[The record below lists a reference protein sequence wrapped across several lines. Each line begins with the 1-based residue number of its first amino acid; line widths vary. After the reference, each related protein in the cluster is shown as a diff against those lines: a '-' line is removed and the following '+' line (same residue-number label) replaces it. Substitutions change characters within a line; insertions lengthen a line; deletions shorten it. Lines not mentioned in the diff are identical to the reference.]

1 MMCEGRLAINGD
13 RGDGFGVWTSRRL
26 ILTTRRFIQASI
38 SRWAGSRGSPCSAMR
53 RQRLLRSE
61 LTYHGC
67 LRSEACEPW
76 WCAFGDDRAPS
87 AAGCKRLGGSGA
99 AAPDG
104 AWLQAWLRLAQSR
117 RRPCI
122 TKLYLRIR
130 RCVSCRGSS
139 RYAEVAGF
147 ENQSFGSGSA
157 KVVPGLQATPVKA
170 FALPIAIISEACDGE
185 AGSGK
190 VMICQIS

>member
-1 MMCEGRLAINGD
+1 MCEGRLAINGD

-76 WCAFGDDRAPS
+76 WCAFGDDTVEHPARPAARGLVAAVQQRRMAPGCRHGSDSPRVAGGRVSRSCISASDAACRAEVVRDMQRLRALRIKAS
-87 AAGCKRLGGSGA
+87 AQAARKLCRGCRRL
-99 AAPDG
+99 
-104 AWLQAWLRLAQSR
+104 QSR
-117 RRPCI
+117 PSP
-122 TKLYLRIR
+122 Y
-130 RCVSCRGSS
+130 
-139 RYAEVAGF
+139 
-147 ENQSFGSGSA
+147 
-157 KVVPGLQATPVKA
+157 P
-170 FALPIAIISEACDGE
+170 
-185 AGSGK
+185 
-190 VMICQIS
+190 